1 MHIVPSQEHETKKV
15 PQTRKEDIKTFT
27 VTFFSPLGSKN
38 MIVFNHSSFCLHV
51 FQIFHSE
58 LGIC

>member
-27 VTFFSPLGSKN
+27 VTFFFFPLGSKN
-38 MIVFNHSSFCLHV
+38 MIVF
-51 FQIFHSE
+51 
-58 LGIC
+58 

>member
-27 VTFFSPLGSKN
+27 VTFFFPLGSKN
-38 MIVFNHSSFCLHV
+38 MIVFNHSSF
-51 FQIFHSE
+51 
-58 LGIC
+58 